1 MKPLQ
6 PFSVVAPGFKGLNTQ
21 DSSVTLESGFCLEA
35 WNSIIDKQGRLSSR
49 KGYVNRTSVSAAL
62 GSNAVKALHEFV
74 KNDGTTELLSAGNN
88 KIFRGNTTLTDIT
101 LGGGYVVNNSN
112 WIFSNLNSKS
122 YLFQNGQE
130 PLVYADI
137 GAGYVLTAMTAYPG
151 YVVPSVGVSWTTVK
165 TGISA
170 LGRIWCATDQTVY
183 FSDLLQGWVW
193 NGGTSGSL
201 NVSNVWPDGTDTI
214 QALAVHNNF
223 LIIFGRRSILVYS
236 SADVPSNLRLE
247 DTVVGTGCLSQQTV
261 QNIGTDLLFIS
272 DNGLRSFSRII
283 QEQSL
288 PMRDLS
294 KNVRDDFLQS
304 VLNEN
309 VNDLRTVYF
318 EKDAFYLVL
327 CPSIDQ
333 TWCFDTRG
341 SLEDGSLR
349 VTRWDKSVYTA
360 FCATRD
366 RKLYVGIVGY
376 IAEYFGYNDGAG
388 RYTMKYRSNYF
399 DMGNANST
407 VIPKK
412 LSMIVVTADSQ
423 DFVFKWGFDY
433 SPVLEGESAEYEG
446 LGVYE
451 YGVAEY
457 GVAEYTS
464 GETLGN
470 IEVNPGG
477 DGTILQVGFDT
488 DISGARVSVQK
499 FSVYVKQGRVI

>member
-35 WNSIIDKQGRLSSR
+35 WNGVIDKQGRLSSR
-49 KGYVNRTSVSAAL
+49 KGYVNRTNSSVAL
-62 GSNAVKALHEFV
+62 GSNAVKFLHEFV
-74 KNDGTTELLSAGNN
+74 KPDSTTELLSAGNN
-88 KIFRGNTTLTDIT
+88 KLFRGTTTLTEIT
-101 LGGGYVVNNSN
+101 PGGYSISNSN
-112 WIFSNLNSKS
+112 WVASNLADRC
-122 YLFQNGQE
+122 YLFQSGQE
-130 PLVYADI
+130 PLIYADI
-137 GAGYVLTAMTAYPG
+137 GAGFVMTKMTSYPG
-151 YVVPSVGVSWTTVK
+151 YVAPSIGITWSNVK

-170 LGRIWCATDQTVY
+170 LGRIWCATDQVVY
-183 FSDLLQGWVW
+183 FSDLRTGFVW
-193 NGGTSGSL
+193 NTGTSGSL
-201 NVSNVWPDGTDTI
+201 DVTTVWPDGTDSI
-214 QALAVHNNF
+214 QALAAHNNF
-223 LIIFGRRSILVYS
+223 LIIFGKRSILVYS
-236 SADVPSNLRLE
+236 SADNPATLRLE

-261 QNIGTDLLFIS
+261 QSIGTDLLFMS

-309 VNDLRTVYF
+309 VLDLRSVYF
-318 EKDAFYLVL
+318 EKDAFYLLV
-327 CPSIDQ
+327 CPSIKQ

-349 VTRWDKSVYTA
+349 VTRWDKSVYTS
-360 FCATRD
+360 FCASRD
-366 RKLYVGIVGY
+366 RKLYLGVVGF
-376 IAEYFGYNDGAG
+376 IAEYFGYNDGSS

-412 LSMIVVTADSQ
+412 LSLVVVTANNQ
-423 DFVFKWGFDY
+423 NFVFKWGYDY
-433 SPVLEGESAEYEG
+433 SPVLEGESANYEG
-446 LGVYE
+446 SGAYE
-451 YGVAEY
+451 YGVAQY

-470 IEVNPGG
+470 VDVNPGG

-488 DISGARVSVQK
+488 DINGARVSVQK
-499 FSVYVKQGRVI
+499 FSVYVKSGRIL